1 MEHTRQFIDLWI
13 QLRDVHLDDGVED
26 VIAWRFPANGEYLV
40 FPPTKCNPWSY
51 LDQHEYDDVE
61 GLVTA
66 KDEIIRFASHSK
78 HIWMLNKSLLLYLY
92 LYYL

>member
-1 MEHTRQFIDLWI
+1 MVNIW
-13 QLRDVHLDDGVED
+13 
-26 VIAWRFPANGEYLV
+26 W

-66 KDEIIRFASHSK
+66 KDKIIRFASHSK
-78 HIWMLNKSLLLYLY
+78 HIWMPTNLYFFISIFISISTIY
-92 LYYL
+92 KDTN